1 MSENTMNNEPG
12 KTKRRLRFHE
22 HSAKSDIKYQG
33 PISYQGFQV
42 LGWLCIVMGVV
53 IVMMKLSIK
62 VNPDMHARFDK
73 IGDILS
79 YIPPMSLPFLLIANF
94 SKILNNEEGYK
105 KQILRNGLASA
116 GIFLLFNLFFYRYI
130 IGSLKLLTVEP
141 NQVMPM
147 VTDMMYL
154 STHYGFMAF
163 NIFIDLFLC
172 TMFMFFLNYRPTKFF
187 TGGKLY
193 LFRAFS
199 ILPIAYE
206 IASILLKFR
215 CAEMKIELPV
225 WTFPLLTVKPPMT
238 FFVFVLMALFI
249 KFREWRYCRH
259 GRTHEDYEAFLKTN
273 RNSLHFSVFLT
284 VMLAIAAIADYSIM
298 LAMVIKQAGSLDALT
313 KIVDNAQEFYPNA
326 VAIGF
331 GKSWP
336 LILVAPLMLLYSYT
350 RRPKYEQYGIL
361 IPAVAIVMIV
371 LVVIQGAFQIL
382 NIAKI
387 PRINYL
393 EIKKNIMEFI
403 QTWMPTE

>member
-1 MSENTMNNEPG
+1 MSENTINNEPVES
-12 KTKRRLRFHE
+12 KRRMRFHE
-22 HSAKSDIKYQG
+22 HSAKNDIKYQG

-53 IVMMKLSIK
+53 LVMMKLSIK
-62 VNPDMHARFDK
+62 VNPEMHARFDK
-73 IGDILS
+73 LGNILS

-206 IASILLKFR
+206 IASIVLKFR
-215 CAEMKIELPV
+215 CAEMKIQLPV

-273 RNSLHFSVFLT
+273 RNSLHFSIFLT
-284 VMLAIAAIADYSIM
+284 VMLAIAAIADYAIM
-298 LAMVIKQAGSLDALT
+298 LVMVIKQAGSLDALT
-313 KIVDNAQEFYPNA
+313 KIIDNAQEFYPNA

-393 EIKKNIMEFI
+393 EIKKNILEFI